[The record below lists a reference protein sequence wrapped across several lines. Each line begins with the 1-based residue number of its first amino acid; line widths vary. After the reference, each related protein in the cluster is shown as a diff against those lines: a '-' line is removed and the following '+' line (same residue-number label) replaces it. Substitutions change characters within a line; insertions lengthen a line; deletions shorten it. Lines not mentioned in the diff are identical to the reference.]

1 MRPPALPPGHCFCNP
16 CLISVAYQMRKQA
29 SKPQNLREFLVTNLL
44 QLPDAIV
51 TLDFRLLV
59 SLLLR
64 GD

>member
-1 MRPPALPPGHCFCNP
+1 
-16 CLISVAYQMRKQA
+16 MRKQA

-64 GD
+64 GDWEVGIPAAHCDL